1 MPISHLLE
9 EFSGISDGVSATIT
23 DVMIEEQ
30 KLASFEK
37 GYQAG
42 WEDSA
47 RAQQDSSTR
56 ISEDFG
62 RNIRDLSFTYQE
74 AHGAFVADME
84 QLIRQL
90 VNSVLPKLA
99 QETLGQRIAE
109 ILTAEVEAQG
119 QTPVRLVTAPGRG
132 EALQAI
138 LPETTAMPLEIEEEA
153 SLADGQIQLRFGSTE
168 REIDLAKVLE
178 TIGAAVDGFFQ
189 EAGQTMKET
198 A

>member
-1 MPISHLLE
+1 MPIAHLLE
-9 EFSGISDGVSATIT
+9 EFSDISDGTAVTIT

-42 WEDSA
+42 WDDSA

-56 ISEDFG
+56 ISEDFA

-84 QLIRQL
+84 PLIRDL

-99 QETLGQRIAE
+99 QETLGRRITD
-109 ILTAEVEAQG
+109 ILTTEVEAQG
-119 QTPVRLVTAPGRG
+119 QAPVLLVTAPGQSD
-132 EALQAI
+132 ALQAI
-138 LPETTAMPLEIEEEA
+138 LPETTTMPVEIVEDA
-153 SLADGQIQLRFGSTE
+153 TLADGQVQLRFGGTE

-178 TIGAAVDGFFQ
+178 TIGAAVEGFFQ
-189 EAGQTMKET
+189 EAGQPMKET